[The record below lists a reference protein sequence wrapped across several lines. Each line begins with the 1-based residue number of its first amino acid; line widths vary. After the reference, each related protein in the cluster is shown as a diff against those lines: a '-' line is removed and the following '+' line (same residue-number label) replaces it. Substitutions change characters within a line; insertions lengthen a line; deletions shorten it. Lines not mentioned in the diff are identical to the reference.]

1 MDRTKLLRAG
11 MEAVLD
17 EGVRVPVSGDCMDP
31 AVPEGA
37 EVRVERCRPSHLRPG
52 DVVLL
57 QRGGRFVL
65 HRYLAT
71 IHVGAR
77 TRIVTKSDQRRRPDA
92 PWPPRSLVGR
102 LAEIGPGC
110 ADFGELSRAAADRHE
125 GTGRPYRPSRRERLA
140 AALSGFFWGS
150 IAPFLRDARDTL
162 GLRRRATADELQ

>member
-1 MDRTKLLRAG
+1 MDPTRLLRAG
-11 MEAVLD
+11 MEVVLD

-37 EVRVERCRPSHLRPG
+37 QVRVERCRPSCLRPG

-65 HRYLAT
+65 HRYLAA
-71 IHVGAR
+71 IRVGAR
-77 TRIVTKSDQRRRPDA
+77 ARILTRSDRKRRPDA
-92 PWPPRSLVGR
+92 PWPTDSLVGR
-102 LAEIGPGC
+102 LAEIAPGC
-110 ADFGELSRAAADRHE
+110 GKADTRD

-140 AALSGFFWGS
+140 AALWGLFWGS

-162 GLRRRATADELQ
+162 GLRRR

>member
-1 MDRTKLLRAG
+1 MDRSRVASGSFNEATRRGRLLRAG

-17 EGVRVPVSGDCMDP
+17 EGVRVPVSGECMDP

-37 EVRVERCRPSHLRPG
+37 QVRVERCRSSHLRAG

-57 QRGGRFVL
+57 ERGGRFVL

-71 IHVGAR
+71 IRLGSR
-77 TRIVTKSDQRRRPDA
+77 RRLLTKSDRRRRPDA
-92 PWPPRSLVGR
+92 PWPTDSLVGR
-102 LAEIGPGC
+102 LAEIARDG
-110 ADFGELSRAAADRHE
+110 A
-125 GTGRPYRPSRRERLA
+125 GRPYRPSRRERVA

-162 GLRRRATADELQ
+162 GLRRRRKGPSAER